1 MAVSRDHDEERAARI
16 DQILEELRLN
26 TEDLHELARQAVN
39 RARGTVRAVQSTV
52 GKVREE
58 QAARK
63 AGKRRISHVATTRR
77 KRK

>member
-1 MAVSRDHDEERAARI
+1 MAVTRDHDEERAARI

-52 GKVREE
+52 GKVRVE

-63 AGKRRISHVATTRR
+63 ASTGLISRSAAERR